1 MTSSESPARISS
13 TSAAVSPWS
22 SPARAAAAAWRRRTT
37 ALRSA
42 SPPWRA
48 MVSSSS
54 SDRSRWSRSRPEG
67 ASAIVMARGKAWQPV
82 GVRRVLAWLLVVPIG
97 AWVVVRLFG
106 LERGFPMVPLVAFT
120 PLVVVGAV
128 AVIAVAALLRQR
140 AAAAVAAVL
149 AAVLVVLVAPRA
161 LGGPTDPDGPA
172 GPRLRVLSANMHFGF
187 GSPEALVAL
196 VRRMR
201 PDVLAVQ
208 ELTPS
213 LARDLDAAG
222 LAELMPGA
230 GDRSR
235 AARPRDRP
243 VRADPAHA
251 ATAPGTRRNPLA
263 FASARPAGGP
273 VVELGSVHVTPPY
286 SHQVPVWRADLR
298 VVPRATP
305 DSRVRILAGDFNAT
319 LDHAELRDLL
329 DSGYVDAADE
339 VGAGLRA
346 TWPDDRRLPPPVTID
361 HVLADARAGVREF
374 SVHPIPGTDHR
385 AVFAELVLPR

>member
-1 MTSSESPARISS
+1 
-13 TSAAVSPWS
+13 
-22 SPARAAAAAWRRRTT
+22 
-37 ALRSA
+37 
-42 SPPWRA
+42 
-48 MVSSSS
+48 
-54 SDRSRWSRSRPEG
+54 
-67 ASAIVMARGKAWQPV
+67 MARGKDWQPV

-128 AVIAVAALLRQR
+128 AVIALAALLRQR

-149 AAVLVVLVAPRA
+149 AVVLVVLVAPRA
-161 LGGPTDPDGPA
+161 LGGPTDPDGPP
-172 GPRLRVLSANMHFGF
+172 GPHLRVLSANMHFGL

-222 LAELMPGA
+222 LAELMPERVIYPEPRGP
-230 GDRSR
+230 GIGLY
-235 AARPRDRP
+235 ARIPLTR
-243 VRADPAHA
+243 

-263 FASARPAGGP
+263 FASARPVGGP
-273 VVELGSVHVTPPY
+273 VVELGSVHVTPPF

-361 HVLADARAGVREF
+361 HVLADERAGVREF

-385 AVFAELVLPR
+385 AVFAELVLPGAR